1 MQSND
6 MGTKKYRFT
15 GETMEYD
22 GIILHRI
29 QALVDFFEVKA
40 GDLGGWIEKEENLSQ
55 EGECWVYDES
65 KALGD
70 SKISGI
76 TFVSENSIIIDSEI
90 SEHAIVSNS
99 KVTSCSIVTGGT
111 MVSGSKIS
119 GESYLNCHT
128 IQKCELDNVR
138 AVGDTSMFETYLECR
153 AENTYSNVI
162 VNRNSIALESDNNKV
177 EIRFDWDGQLIGENS
192 VKSPYEECDIES
204 MTNKL

>member
-1 MQSND
+1 ME
-6 MGTKKYRFT
+6 TKKYRFT
-15 GETMEYD
+15 GETIEYK
-22 GIILHRI
+22 GVVLNRI
-29 QALVDFFEVKA
+29 QAIIDFLDVKE

-55 EGECWVYDES
+55 EGGCWVYDES
-65 KALGD
+65 KALGYT
-70 SKISGI
+70 KISGLAL
-76 TFVSENSIIIDSEI
+76 VSDNSVVIDSEI
-90 SEHAIVSNS
+90 SGHAIVVGS
-99 KVTSCSIVTGGT
+99 KVTSYSKVTGGT

-138 AVGDTSMFETYLECR
+138 AVGDASMFETYLECR

-177 EIRFDWDGQLIGENS
+177 EIRFDWDGQLIGANS